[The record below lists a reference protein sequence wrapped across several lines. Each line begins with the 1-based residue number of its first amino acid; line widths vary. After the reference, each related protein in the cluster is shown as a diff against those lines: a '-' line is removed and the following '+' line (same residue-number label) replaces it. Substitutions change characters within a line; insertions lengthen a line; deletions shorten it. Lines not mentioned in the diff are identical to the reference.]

1 MVAFDK
7 NSHAQALH
15 FQTTK
20 STAKIVNVNEK
31 DDTIF
36 VNQTSSIVQA
46 SSSDVK
52 FLCIFPSTKQ
62 GEPNETIS
70 SATDIT
76 LNEIQTQ
83 QEIKRLMY
91 KAT

>member
-1 MVAFDK
+1 M
-7 NSHAQALH
+7 H

-20 STAKIVNVNEK
+20 SKANKIVNINEK

-46 SSSDVK
+46 SSSDVN
-52 FLCIFPSTKQ
+52 FLCIAPSTKQ

-76 LNEIQTQ
+76 LNEIQTR